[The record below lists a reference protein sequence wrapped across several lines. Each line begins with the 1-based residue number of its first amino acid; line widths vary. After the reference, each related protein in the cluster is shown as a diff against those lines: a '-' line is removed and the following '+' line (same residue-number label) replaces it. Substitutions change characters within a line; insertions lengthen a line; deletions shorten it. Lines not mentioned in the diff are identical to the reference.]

1 MSKLQINSKRT
12 WLASVAIIGIAATL
26 TAAFAWTAGWIGTRP
41 TSKGLVAQTPP
52 SFPPGFRRAHGK
64 GMCFAGTFRSSQEAR
79 TLSKARV
86 FTQAQVPVIGRFS
99 IGAGNPHAA
108 DNSTGTVSM
117 ALLLTTD
124 DQQQW
129 RLALNNQPYFATR
142 NAEGFADMLKATAVD
157 PATGQ
162 PNPERLTTFLKQYP
176 EAEKFLAW
184 RAQAPAPGS
193 FAGVEFFGINA
204 FHLVDAQGQ
213 RQATRWSM
221 RSRVPFQPLP
231 NEQRPAAAHDF
242 LFDDLRQKLAQ
253 QPLYW
258 DLVLQLAQPGDP
270 IDDPSRPWPPERRQ
284 IIAGTLEVIQVTDQA
299 TGACRDVNYDPSIV
313 PAGIEPSNDPV
324 LSARSGAYSHSF
336 NLRVGEIGHGQASE
350 AIGKQEEQ

>member
-26 TAAFAWTAGWIGTRP
+26 TGALAWTAGWIGTRP
-41 TSKGLVAQTPP
+41 TSKGLVGQAPA

-64 GMCFAGTFRSSQEAR
+64 GLCFVGTFRHHQDAQA
-79 TLSKARV
+79 LSKARV
-86 FTQAQVPVIGRFS
+86 FTQAEVPVIGRFS

-129 RLALNNQPYFATR
+129 RMALNNQPYFATHD
-142 NAEGFADMLKATAVD
+142 AEGFSAMLKATAAD

-162 PNPERLTTFLKQYP
+162 ANPERLAAFLERYP
-176 EAEKFLAW
+176 EAKKFLAW
-184 RAQAPAPGS
+184 RAAAPAPAS
-193 FAGVEFFGINA
+193 FSGVEFFGINA
-204 FHLVDAQGQ
+204 FYLVDTQGQ
-213 RQATRWSM
+213 RQAVRWSM
-221 RSRVPFQPLP
+221 RSQVPFQPLA
-231 NEQRPAAAHDF
+231 NEQRQAAPHDF
-242 LFDDLRQKLAQ
+242 LFDDMRQKLAQ
-253 QPLYW
+253 QPLHW
-258 DLVLQLAQPGDP
+258 DLVMQLAQPGDP
-270 IDDPSRPWPPERRQ
+270 VDDPSQPWPQQRRQ
-284 IIAGTLEVIQVTDQA
+284 VVAGTLEVTQVIEQA
-299 TGACRDVNYDPSIV
+299 VGACRDVNYDPSIV
-313 PAGIEPSNDPV
+313 PAGIEVSNDPV

-350 AIGKQEEQ
+350 AIGKQEEP